1 MCCSEGNLF
10 RVLVLIPAGG
20 RQGATLVEAKDSC
33 SIKLIDHHKSSAD
46 VGFYHVGSSKLAG
59 LGPSKRSRNS

>member
-1 MCCSEGNLF
+1 M
-10 RVLVLIPAGG
+10 LIPAGG

-46 VGFYHVGSSKLAG
+46 VGFYHVGSSKLVG